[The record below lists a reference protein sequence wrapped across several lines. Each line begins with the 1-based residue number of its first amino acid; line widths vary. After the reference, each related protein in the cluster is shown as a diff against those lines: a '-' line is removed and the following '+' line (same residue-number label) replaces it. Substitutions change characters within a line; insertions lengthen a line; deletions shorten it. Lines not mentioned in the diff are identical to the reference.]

1 MADGKRVLIV
11 DDSSYMQA
19 QLKKILEK
27 EGHTVIGTGQNGMEA
42 IKLYRELKPDLVTLD
57 IIMPQMGGIEAL
69 RMLKS
74 IDPNVNVVMVSSITD
89 KESIKT
95 CAAVGAH
102 HYILKPFDEV
112 KVLEVLR
119 RVLK

>member
-1 MADGKRVLIV
+1 MSEGKSVLIV

-19 QLKKILEK
+19 QLRKILEQA
-27 EGHTVIGTGQNGMEA
+27 GFNIIGTGSNGMEA
-42 IKLYRELKPDLVTLD
+42 IKLYRELKPDLITLD

-74 IDPNVNVVMVSSITD
+74 IDPKVNAVMVSSITD

-95 CAAVGAH
+95 CAAIGARN
-102 HYILKPFDEV
+102 YILKPFDEQ
-112 KVLEVLR
+112 KVLEVVR
-119 RVLK
+119 RVLL